1 MLLTGKTIFVVEDD
15 VRNRAVMMTLMQ
27 TQGAKTHFDKWGSH
41 TIEEI
46 REIGHVDL
54 IIMDLMLPHGVTGY
68 DVYEQLQAAADL
80 AHIPVVIVS
89 ASDPN
94 IEMKKARA
102 KGFRGFISKPIDH
115 RIFAKII
122 NSILEGQT
130 HWGDD
135 FVA

>member
-41 TIEEI
+41 TIEAI
-46 REIGHVDL
+46 RKLGQVDL
-54 IIMDLMLPHGVTGY
+54 IIMDLMLPHGITGY

-80 AHIPVVIVS
+80 ADIPVVIVS

-102 KGFRGFISKPIDH
+102 QGFRGFISKPIDQ
-115 RIFAKII
+115 RTFA
-122 NSILEGQT
+122 
-130 HWGDD
+130 
-135 FVA
+135 